1 MNDRFTLTDFLN
13 RYSTDDKCLEEI
25 KNIRWGEFIPCKKCE
40 KDTPH
45 YKITGRMQYAC
56 QFCGTHVAPLAGTI
70 FEKSTTPLTSW
81 FYAMFLMINTRAGV
95 SAKTLQRELGVT
107 YKTAWRMFHQ
117 IRKLMADD
125 SFMFTD
131 GVVEIDE
138 TYVGGKAKN
147 RMKKWYQGEVQKEAI
162 MGIVQREG
170 KVYLKHV
177 EGTGKWAVLEQVQSK
192 IDPRVRVITDQYG
205 SYKQLKKHGY
215 SHNVINHNRHYVMGD
230 IHTQNIENVWSHLKR
245 GIFGVYRHVSKKY
258 LQAYADEFSFRYN
271 HRKSPHKMFEILL
284 KEVMQVKMISA
295 KQLFATV

>member
-25 KNIRWGEFIPCKKCE
+25 KNIRWGELIPCKKCE
-40 KDTPH
+40 KETPH

-95 SAKTLQRELGVT
+95 SAKTLERELGVT

-138 TYVGGKAKN
+138 TYVGGKPRAKE
-147 RMKKWYQGEVQKEAI
+147 RWDTKKKEAI
-162 MGIVQREG
+162 MGMVQREG

-192 IDPRVRVITDQYG
+192 IDPRVWVITDEWG
-205 SYKQLKKHGY
+205 SYKQLKKYGY
-215 SHNVINHNRHYVMGD
+215 SHNVINHKRQYVMGD

-271 HRKSPHKMFEILL
+271 NRKDPAGMFYTLL
-284 KEVMQVKMISA
+284 KNIPEVRMIDLSRLSLTA
-295 KQLFATV
+295 